1 MNQLLGSLDIPCN
14 TGSLKIHK
22 VDSENSD
29 VKIPGA
35 KFELKNKSTNEII
48 EKTTDEN
55 GEIIFDGL
63 YQGSYVLK
71 ETESAP
77 EQKINNNSYDINVEF
92 GKQSEITI
100 SNEIIKGWVRIIK
113 QDLENNNV
121 RLKRNSI

>member
-1 MNQLLGSLDIPCN
+1 MDIPCN

-22 VDSENSD
+22 VDSENPD
-29 VKIPGA
+29 IKIPGA

-77 EQKINNNSYDINVEF
+77 EYKINNNSYDINVEF